1 MSLDAD
7 TIVDR
12 RRMRRKLTFWR
23 VGAIIV
29 AIGAVIAAAA
39 ALRAPGTESWVGT
52 AGSIARVTISGLI
65 RTDQQRVEA
74 LERLGKSR
82 ARAVIVH
89 INSPGGTTSGS
100 EQLHDSLTRLKAQK
114 PRVVVVDV
122 DAAADGY
129 IAEIA
134 RRHIGAMGTYR
145 A

>member
-39 ALRAPGTESWVGT
+39 ALRAPGTEAWVGT

-65 RTDQQRVEA
+65 RTDGARVEG
-74 LERLGKSR
+74 LERLGE
-82 ARAVIVH
+82 
-89 INSPGGTTSGS
+89 SPAPPGNGALNHPRGTHTAL
-100 EQLHDSLTRLKAQK
+100 EAL
-114 PRVVVVDV
+114 P
-122 DAAADGY
+122 
-129 IAEIA
+129 
-134 RRHIGAMGTYR
+134 
-145 A
+145 